1 MKTEDQL
8 VDIVTKALGRVKFG
22 ELSARIGVKK
32 AWDMK
37 KIKEENVGG
46 DFLPP
51 CMAGV
56 SGIAVAR
63 RGEHSSRTHHAH
75 LVVTIAPAEVVPSG
89 A

>member
-1 MKTEDQL
+1 
-8 VDIVTKALGRVKFG
+8 
-22 ELSARIGVKK
+22 
-32 AWDMK
+32 MK

-56 SGIAVAR
+56 RGIAVAR
-63 RGEHSSRTHHAH
+63 MGEHSSRTHQAH
-75 LVVTIAPAEVVPSG
+75 LVVTIPLAEVVPSG